1 MLFFLIL
8 KYKHSFELLGFL
20 LPKKIL
26 CVNLEEFCPTVL
38 AIKKEGKCSFCI
50 SLYHIKYFA
59 KVMRIFTKVM
69 RIFTKVMRLFTR
81 KFRVIRQFAK
91 VSSYFEEVMRFF
103 ATFSCKFA
111 LLRKK
116 YNFFSG
122 ENKPNWGFNSNI
134 NLSFCEILGSV
145 CSACLHLQFLSTR
158 SFSLYYLV
166 LIFKKRANYSEY
178 ILQIKH
184 IF

>member
-69 RIFTKVMRLFTR
+69 RLFTR

-103 ATFSCKFA
+103 ATFSPAKISPTGALIRTLICHSAKFWGLFA
-111 LLRKK
+111 LLA
-116 YNFFSG
+116 YIC
-122 ENKPNWGFNSNI
+122 NS
-134 NLSFCEILGSV
+134 
-145 CSACLHLQFLSTR
+145 SALEAFP
-158 SFSLYYLV
+158 
-166 LIFKKRANYSEY
+166 Y
-178 ILQIKH
+178 II
-184 IF
+184 